1 MRFIYYVNLPF
12 TKQAHTLHMNVNPDT
27 NKNTSAANKLI
38 IIGGGA
44 AGFFTAINAKEQS
57 PDLEVII
64 LEKGKEVLQKVKISG
79 GGRCNV
85 THACFDPKELTS
97 FYPRGKKE
105 LLGPFHQFMTG
116 DTFEWFENRGVP
128 LKIEEDNRVFPEANT
143 SQAIIDCFQ
152 NAIDELGIT
161 VLKNH
166 GVTAIEK
173 EGNEWKI
180 NTKTTQFKSDFLLIA
195 AGSSKKIWEMIAN
208 LGHSIIETVP
218 SLFTFNIKDPRLTD
232 LLGLS
237 VPNASVKLVGTDLEN
252 EGPLLITHWG
262 LSGPAILKLSAFGA
276 RILADKNYQYNVM
289 VNWLGMDTNSV
300 LDDLQNL
307 KKTQPK
313 KQLRLKSPFTDIP
326 RRLWERLVDATTIK
340 PTQNWADLS
349 NKQLIAL
356 ANQITNCLFNANGR
370 TTFKDEFVTAGG
382 IDLKEINFKRFE
394 SKLHKNLFFAGET
407 LNIDAVTG
415 GFNFQNAWTG
425 GFICAKA
432 ITENH

>member
-1 MRFIYYVNLPF
+1 MKKV
-12 TKQAHTLHMNVNPDT
+12 
-27 NKNTSAANKLI
+27 I

-44 AGFFTAINAKEQS
+44 AGYFTAINAKELN
-57 PDLEVII
+57 PELDITI

-85 THACFDPKELTS
+85 THACFDPKELTK

-116 DTFEWFENRGVP
+116 DTFEWFENHGVP

-152 NAIDELGIT
+152 NAVDNLGIT

-166 GVTAIEK
+166 GVNSVYQQDEK
-173 EGNEWKI
+173 WVI
-180 NTKTTQFKSDFLLIA
+180 NTKNQDFEADYVVVA
-195 AGSSKKIWEMIAN
+195 AGSSKKVWE
-208 LGHSIIETVP
+208 LCETLSHTIIEPVP
-218 SLFTFNIKDPRLTD
+218 SLFTFNIKDKRIID
-232 LLGLS
+232 LGGIS
-237 VPNASVKLVGTDLEN
+237 VPNAEVTLVGTNLEN
-252 EGPLLITHWG
+252 SGPLLITHWG

-276 RILADKNYQYNVM
+276 RILADKNYQYNVL
-289 VNWLGMDTNSV
+289 VNWLGQDTDSV
-300 LDDLQNL
+300 FEILQQL
-307 KKTQPK
+307 KKPQAK
-313 KQLRLKSPFTDIP
+313 KQINLKSPFGDIP
-326 RRLWERLVDATTIK
+326 RRLWERLVTASEVK
-340 PTQNWADLS
+340 SNQNWGDIS
-349 NKQLIAL
+349 NKQLQNL
-356 ANQITNCLFNANGR
+356 ANQLTKGLFNANGR
-370 TTFKDEFVTAGG
+370 TTFKEEFVTAGG

-394 SKLHKNLFFAGET
+394 SKKHKNLFFVGEV

-432 ITENH
+432 IAEQ